1 MRKLLADITPLRVSA
16 AYRRLYVGNMFS
28 GIGGS
33 LTTFAVALQLYQL
46 THSAFAVGA
55 VGIARIVPTL
65 TVGLFGGSLADSVDR
80 RRLVLITTSSLTVVS
95 ALLAAQAVLDLRR
108 VWLIYLLVALQAVL
122 TAVDGPAR
130 RTFTARLLPA
140 ELVPSGLALN
150 QLNFQVMLIAGPAV
164 AGVVTAATSL
174 NVCYLLDVASFG
186 AALYGLSRLPA
197 MTPEGSIARAGVR
210 AVGEGLRF
218 IRRTPVVAGAFLADL
233 NATVFGMPI
242 ALFPAINAERFGGS
256 ATTLGLLTAAFGAGG
271 LVGSVFSGPV
281 RHIQRPGRALLV
293 TTTIWGAGI
302 AAFGFAPQFWV
313 GFGCLAIA
321 GAADTSSVVFRGT
334 IVQMATP
341 DRLRGRVGAAD
352 YIVGF
357 GGPQVGNIEAGAVG
371 SLVSPTV
378 SAISGGLGTVAGAAL
393 IGLLLPTMV
402 RYVRPSTGSTIDAD
416 SSGAAEAAI
425 AADFAAGAVITA
437 DAAVAAV
444 QPAEA
449 DVVTAGDP
457 IASSPRPRRPDA
469 PRPSPDLRDGP
480 ERSDDDA
487 AGPSIGRDLARP
499 DAVET
504 ARPRS

>member
-281 RHIQRPGRALLV
+281 RHVQRPGRALLV

-402 RYVRPSTGSTIDAD
+402 RYVRPSAGSTIGPD
-416 SSGAAEAAI
+416 SAI
-425 AADFAAGAVITA
+425 AADFAADAVITA
-437 DAAVAAV
+437 DTTAAAAQPVEAGVA
-444 QPAEA
+444 
-449 DVVTAGDP
+449 TAGDA

-469 PRPSPDLRDGP
+469 PRLSPGLRDCP
-480 ERSDDDA
+480 ERSDGDA
-487 AGPSIGRDLARP
+487 AGPSTGRDLAPP